1 MTTSLTLAQI
11 CQNLSLTNFWGLSA
25 ANQQQTLTAVI
36 DCRPTA
42 SVDEAAIQAANR
54 LLERMTDNQ
63 ALSDNWTN
71 RLALNSV
78 FTAMSDLRRQ
88 IEAASRPK
96 ASEPRTTTRPVV
108 PAPPAPVKA
117 VPPPALSKQPQ
128 VRRSGALPTRN
139 TFFAEAAKIV
149 QSNSAVS
156 DDFLA
161 EFNPDMRRRFETQ
174 FVIMAKDRKR
184 REDHFPVLWG
194 LFLENLNTVESEFV
208 KNSAAKSA
216 SKQVVDALRVIQDIF
231 STMDRIQHR
240 TDQSFI
246 ADLARRFLQE
256 ARAKSIVERF
266 NALQPTFFFKDIRLE
281 DPYREIRRVL
291 FP

>member
-11 CQNLSLTNFWGLSA
+11 CQNLSLTAFWGLSA
-25 ANQQQTLTAVI
+25 ADQQQTLTAAVAF
-36 DCRPTA
+36 RSEA
-42 SVDEAAIQAANR
+42 RLDEAAIQAANR
-54 LLERMTDNQ
+54 LLERMTGNH
-63 ALSDNWTN
+63 ALLDNWTN

-78 FTAMSDLRRQ
+78 FTAMSDLKRQ
-88 IEAASRPK
+88 IETSTRQKVPA
-96 ASEPRTTTRPVV
+96 PRTTTKPAV
-108 PAPPAPVKA
+108 PAPP
-117 VPPPALSKQPQ
+117 PPSRSKQPP
-128 VRRSGALPTRN
+128 VRRSGALPARN
-139 TFFAEAAKIV
+139 TFFAEAARIA
-149 QSNSAVS
+149 QNNSSAF

-194 LFLENLNTVESEFV
+194 LFSENLNTVETEIA
-208 KNSAAKSA
+208 KNTAAKSA
-216 SKQVVDALRVIQDIF
+216 SKQVVDALRVIHDIF
-231 STMDRIQHR
+231 STMDRVQHR

-256 ARAKSIVERF
+256 ARAKSIAERF

-281 DPYREIRRVL
+281 DPYREIRRIL
-291 FP
+291 FPHL